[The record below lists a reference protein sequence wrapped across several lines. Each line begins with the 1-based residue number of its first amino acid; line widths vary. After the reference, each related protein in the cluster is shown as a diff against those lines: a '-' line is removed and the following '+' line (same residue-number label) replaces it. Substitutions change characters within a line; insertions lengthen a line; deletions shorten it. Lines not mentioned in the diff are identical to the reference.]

1 MSIAIPQWL
10 APWLV
15 GAGLVAAGLSII
27 FTVRA
32 YFQLRQAGY
41 YVVREEARRN
51 MLRSS
56 LLILIFVL
64 LTLLFLFLPRQ
75 APAPESTPTAT
86 ADHTATPTVTPPA
99 PTATATPT
107 ATPRATATE
116 PFIPTSTPRATLPP
130 AFESPLPSAVPP
142 PADAR
147 FEFLT
152 FAQGVDDNAQPVEPG
167 TKFPVG
173 TERIYI
179 FFRYDGLL
187 PNVPWTTAWYR
198 GDELVAGGTKLW
210 EPDKPSGER
219 HEFLAFPGSFPEG
232 EYEVQVW
239 LGDRLQIRATFTVVS
254 ADG

>member
-1 MSIAIPQWL
+1 MNIAIPQWL

-27 FTVRA
+27 LTVRA

-41 YVVREEARRN
+41 YVVREEARRT

-56 LLILIFVL
+56 LLVLIFVL
-64 LTLLFLFLPRQ
+64 LTLLFVFLPRQ
-75 APAPESTPTAT
+75 TAAPEPTPMAT
-86 ADHTATPTVTPPA
+86 PDYTSTPTVTPAA
-99 PTATATPT
+99 PTATAT

-147 FEFLT
+147 FEFLA
-152 FAQGVDDNAQPVEPG
+152 FAQSVDESAQPVDPG
-167 TKFPVG
+167 TEFPVG
-173 TERIYI
+173 VERIYI

-198 GDELVAGGTKLW
+198 DDELVAGGTKLW
-210 EPDKPSGER
+210 EPDKSSGER
-219 HEFLAFPGSFPEG
+219 HEFLAFPGGFPEG

-239 LGDRLQIRATFTVVS
+239 LGDRLQVRATFTVVNVN
-254 ADG
+254 G